1 MSVMTIARM
10 IRHAGIAGVALA
22 MMLGASGCNA
32 GERAAER
39 REHARH
45 GQQPVRSGQ
54 SLDPV
59 IEDAATGQH
68 LAEINA
74 LLAEIED
81 DLRQTNRDLTT
92 DEGDVQ

>member
-10 IRHAGIAGVALA
+10 IGHAGIAGVALA
-22 MMLGASGCNA
+22 VLLGASGCNA
-32 GERAAER
+32 RERTAEP
-39 REHARH
+39 REPVQQ
-45 GQQPVRSGQ
+45 GQQAVRSGQ
-54 SLDPV
+54 SLDPD
-59 IEDAATGQH
+59 IEDAVTGQD

-81 DLRQTNRDLTT
+81 DLRQANLDLTT